1 MKDIIISRTIT
12 LQLPEAIFLRMQ
24 QAAQATRQPLEDIFL
39 RAIQVG
45 SPPDWEDIPAEFQAD
60 IAALDRLDDAA
71 LWRVARTKKM
81 ESDMIYYQQ
90 LLNKN
95 ADGKISEEESR
106 TLTGLRAEFDR
117 FMLAKAHAVA
127 LMRWRGYAIPPA
139 ENL

>member
-12 LQLPEAIFLRMQ
+12 LQLPENIFLRMQ

-60 IAALDRLDDAA
+60 IVLDDAA

-81 ESDMIYYQQ
+81 ESDMIYYQK
-90 LLNKN
+90 LLDKN

-127 LMRWRGYAIPPA
+127 LMRWRGYSIPPA

>member
-12 LQLPEAIFLRMQ
+12 LQLPENIFLRMQ

-81 ESDMIYYQQ
+81 ESDMIYYQK
-90 LLNKN
+90 LLDKN